1 VFLMTLFE
9 QRVLHYSPL
18 QGGLGYL
25 PLGSGIGA
33 GMGIGTAMMPR
44 LGVRPLM
51 SASYFGAAVG
61 LLLSSQ
67 VGVGSSYLGGVL
79 PGMVV
84 LAVSFGLGFAPAMNA
99 ALH

>member
-1 VFLMTLFE
+1 
-9 QRVLHYSPL
+9 
-18 QGGLGYL
+18 
-25 PLGSGIGA
+25 
-33 GMGIGTAMMPR
+33 MMPR